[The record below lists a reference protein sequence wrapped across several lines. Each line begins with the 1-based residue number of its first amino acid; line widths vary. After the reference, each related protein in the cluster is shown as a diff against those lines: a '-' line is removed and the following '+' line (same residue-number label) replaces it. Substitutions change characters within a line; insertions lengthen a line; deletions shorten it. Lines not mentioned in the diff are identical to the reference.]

1 MPRNAPPLSF
11 LALIALSVA
20 ACRTSAPVAQSP
32 TTPNVQAQLA
42 QQNVDAVIYQH
53 FSAEVHRLYQQGY
66 ELARLRLDAAL
77 AKPWP
82 KPPAVV
88 VDIDETVLDNSP
100 YQVTN
105 ATLGRTY
112 TPATWKE
119 WTAKGTAKALPG
131 AVEFLNY
138 AKQRG
143 CAVYYISNRE
153 TDELGPTLRNLAET
167 GFPMADTAHVLLMAG
182 TSDKTLRRDRVN
194 QTHHIILQ
202 VGDQLTDFDQGLK
215 NRGEGQGKPLTD
227 ALRDTLEG
235 HFILLPN
242 PMYGAWLDAITG
254 RDLQEIPARKAAI
267 LKQDSY

>member
-1 MPRNAPPLSF
+1 MQKHTHLSI
-11 LALIALSVA
+11 IALVVLSVT
-20 ACRTSAPVAQSP
+20 ACRTSTPVVQAPAAPSIP
-32 TTPNVQAQLA
+32 AQLA

-53 FSAEVHRLYQQGY
+53 FSAEAYRLYQQGY
-66 ELARLRLDAAL
+66 ELARIRLDDAL

-82 KPPAVV
+82 QTPAVV

-119 WTAKGTAKALPG
+119 WTAKGSAAALPG
-131 AVEFLNY
+131 AAEFLNY
-138 AKQRG
+138 AASCG
-143 CAVYYISNRE
+143 CGVFYISNRE
-153 TDELGPTLRNLAET
+153 TDELGPTLRNLVEM

-182 TSDKTLRRDRVN
+182 TSDKTTRRQQVQ

-215 NRGEGQGKPLTD
+215 NRSVGEGKPLTD
-227 ALRDTLEG
+227 AMRDSLER

-254 RDLQEIPARKAAI
+254 RNMEEIPEKKQAI
-267 LKQDSY
+267 LKKNSY